1 MTADTKPARARPDA
15 EHLRTGGRG
24 EDLAARYLES
34 QGLVLLSRNWRC
46 REGELDIVA
55 TDGRLL
61 IVCEVKTRTGTGFG
75 APAEAVDHAK
85 ANRIRR
91 LSRRWRVAHRLG
103 YCEERF
109 DIVSVLWPPG
119 ETPRISHLRGAF

>member
-1 MTADTKPARARPDA
+1 MQAETKPPRARPSP
-15 EHLRTGGRG
+15 EHLRTGNRG
-24 EDLAARYLES
+24 EDLAARYLEK

-55 TDGRLL
+55 TDGHLL
-61 IVCEVKTRTGTGFG
+61 IMCEVKTRTGTSFG
-75 APAEAVDHAK
+75 TPAEAVDDAK

-91 LSRRWRVAHRLG
+91 LSRRWRVAHGVG

-109 DIVSVLWPPG
+109 DIVGVLWPPG
-119 ETPRISHLRGAF
+119 ETPQISHLRGVF